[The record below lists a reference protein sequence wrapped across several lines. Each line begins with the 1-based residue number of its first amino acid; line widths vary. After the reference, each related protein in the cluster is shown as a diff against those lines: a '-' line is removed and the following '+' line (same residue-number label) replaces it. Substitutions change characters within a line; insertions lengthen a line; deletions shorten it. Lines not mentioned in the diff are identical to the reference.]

1 MRFPVKPKGL
11 FSSNG
16 VCSQCETSDKYIQ
29 INMNIIL
36 YIDSKGILSEGIYSP
51 RVYSPRVYSPMMV
64 YSRGYTLR
72 GYTPTG
78 IAKGV
83 IFKPMGFTVNVKR
96 LKRTFNWTWIFF
108 FTEGKPG
115 VYRTQK
121 EYTRPKGVY
130 PTHRSIPDPKE
141 YTQPKGVYGEEYIY
155 FFISVVWILPVGA
168 KYS

>member
-96 LKRTFNWTWIFF
+96 LKRTFN
-108 FTEGKPG
+108 
-115 VYRTQK
+115 
-121 EYTRPKGVY
+121 
-130 PTHRSIPDPKE
+130 
-141 YTQPKGVYGEEYIY
+141 
-155 FFISVVWILPVGA
+155 
-168 KYS
+168 